1 MKNYQLTYSY
11 LQRGTFILL
20 LSLLATA
27 WAQVPEIWTGTFSY
41 MVDANLFVT
50 CSGERY
56 EVIPDEAYLVLEQRY
71 INLIQDAGEAL
82 FVVLGG
88 QVTPDINMEGNLT
101 DMFLL
106 ESVVDIRADGRC
118 PEQTSTALSVD
129 DIRLDMGR
137 WLILELPQLDQNLI
151 LDVPVTSLP
160 YLEFRREG
168 VTGMLTGF
176 AGCNQIRA
184 AYLNRDGQLLIA
196 DVTITR
202 RGCISDV
209 ASKLEAATLDALQ
222 AADSYVIDG
231 QMLELRANEQLVG
244 LFFYEAP

>member
-1 MKNYQLTYSY
+1 MKKHPSTYN
-11 LQRGTFILL
+11 LVQRFIFTLL
-20 LSLLATA
+20 LSLLTLA
-27 WAQVPEIWTGTFSY
+27 WAQVPEIWTGTFRY
-41 MVDANLFVT
+41 MADANIFVA

-71 INLIQDAGEAL
+71 INLIKDAGEAL
-82 FVVLGG
+82 FVVLSG
-88 QVTPDINMEGNLT
+88 QVTPDVNMEGKLT

-118 PEQTSTALSVD
+118 PEQTSAVLPAD
-129 DIRLDMGR
+129 DIRLDGGR

-176 AGCNQIRA
+176 AGCNQISA
-184 AYLNRDGQLLIA
+184 AYLNRDARLLIA
-196 DVTITR
+196 DITITR
-202 RGCISDV
+202 RGCPGEV

-222 AADSYVIDG
+222 DADSYVIDG
-231 QMLELRANEQLVG
+231 QMLELRAGSEPVG